1 VIDAVRYR
9 ELRAAPPL
17 LSCWWCR
24 CANRVPRCSTHD
36 DRFRPPWSFAA
47 LAIAQGEAEAI
58 VYRRVRV
65 R

>member
-1 VIDAVRYR
+1 
-9 ELRAAPPL
+9 LRAAPPL